1 MNGER
6 TQHLPTFWQL
16 TRVYNDSSQKV
27 FIESI
32 TSTLYT
38 PWFRYFSSIR
48 STGLFTTIALQGFSP
63 EWRKKI
69 CRLLPNQSCC
79 DKAGIAKKPG
89 KKI

>member
-1 MNGER
+1 MNGEEHSTCLR
-6 TQHLPTFWQL
+6 LAT

-38 PWFRYFSSIR
+38 PWFRYF
-48 STGLFTTIALQGFSP
+48 LQFDPQVYYKIALQGFSP
-63 EWRKKI
+63 EWRKRFAVASKSN
-69 CRLLPNQSCC
+69 LGC